1 MLFDRFCFC
10 FLFVFCDNY
19 FPLILFLFSLCIESQ
34 KMERQ
39 PKYSLENL
47 PIKSLLH
54 YVKKDDL
61 VRSLPPG
68 ALVELQRQATQQGQK
83 LTAKFLK
90 DAVLQRP
97 DFAENLR
104 SSPLGHQA
112 YQKYATNFM
121 RITAPE
127 VRAKSRQVR
136 QEMIEPRHGF
146 LGCIATKTD
155 PKIFKQCA
163 ETYDNPEYQS
173 ISLVPSA
180 ALN

>member
-1 MLFDRFCFC
+1 
-10 FLFVFCDNY
+10 
-19 FPLILFLFSLCIESQ
+19 
-34 KMERQ
+34 MERQ

-47 PIKSLLH
+47 LIKSLLH
-54 YVKKDDL
+54 YVKKDEL

-90 DAVLQRP
+90 EAVLERP
-97 DFAENLR
+97 DFANNLR

-112 YQKYATNFM
+112 YQKYIINYQ

-146 LGCIATKTD
+146 LGCH
-155 PKIFKQCA
+155 
-163 ETYDNPEYQS
+163 
-173 ISLVPSA
+173 SLQNYSRYIYFVQ
-180 ALN
+180 